1 MDTHGSRWSDAWYW
15 LLSFT
20 VLASLWVSTA
30 NAMSPAVTTFLLEK
44 GMGHSYTLAIIVV
57 IGLLMG
63 LRELTRFTGPV
74 RASHAEISWRTHE
87 TRPSQQLLQILGI
100 GLLIVFLAGA
110 PLLTLALH
118 LGWSINEI
126 VVLALALVFTAPI
139 TLGFGTAIQRG
150 SYDSVPRWRLMRA
163 DANVNGALMTVLTLD
178 GSALRLAA
186 NLRDSGRRRRL
197 VARSSSP
204 AMRLLTITSRRTLG
218 HIGKSLFAFF
228 VFTVVSAIWGPASFA
243 LVLMFVVAI
252 AFAVMA
258 AGPWCDWL
266 SEPRVRHSFARLGG
280 KANAAVLLGS
290 ALWPTLFLV
299 ACVGVLAAQLPSATF
314 TTSWSWLAW
323 AFIAVALP
331 LYVLAARGG
340 AALRSATGREG
351 QDIINTPEL
360 GPIPVGI
367 IKRVTAGW
375 MGGAVI
381 VTSSFFSPLLAAA
394 LLALN
399 GVATA
404 YSYRQLSRSVA
415 DH

>member
-1 MDTHGSRWSDAWYW
+1 MERESRWSDIWYW

-30 NAMSPAVTTFLLEK
+30 NAVSPSVTGFLLSR
-44 GMGHSYTLAIIVV
+44 GTDSSRALAAITLIF
-57 IGLLMG
+57 LLSQ
-63 LRELTRFTGPV
+63 LLSIARFAGPL

-100 GLLIVFLAGA
+100 GLLIVFLVGA
-110 PLLTLALH
+110 PLLTFALH

-126 VVLALALVFTAPI
+126 VVLTLALVFTAPI
-139 TLGFGTAIQRG
+139 TLGFGAAIQHG

-197 VARSSSP
+197 ATRSSSP
-204 AMRLLTITSRRTLG
+204 AMRLFTITSRRTLG

-228 VFTVVSAIWGPASFA
+228 VFTMVSAFWGPVSFA
-243 LVLMFVVAI
+243 LVLIFVVAI

-266 SEPRVRHSFARLGG
+266 SEPRVRHGFARLGG

-299 ACVGVLAAQLPSATF
+299 VCVGVLATQLSSTTF
-314 TTSWSWLAW
+314 TASWSWLAW
-323 AFIAVALP
+323 AFITVALP
-331 LYVLAARGG
+331 LYVLAARGV

-351 QDIINTPEL
+351 QDVINTPEL

-367 IKRVTAGW
+367 IRRLTAGW
-375 MGGAVI
+375 TGGAVVVI
-381 VTSSFFSPLLAAA
+381 TSFFSPALAVAVLAINAA
-394 LLALN
+394 S
-399 GVATA
+399 TFQ
-404 YSYRQLSRSVA
+404 SYRQLTRAGTVN
-415 DH
+415 